1 MLAASSAG
9 PTPDSDYAP
18 PAYSPLGINRSSS
31 LTLVGVGEEDV
42 LSKENSS
49 NYCYDKFSFSIILEN
64 KDLRR

>member
-31 LTLVGVGEEDV
+31 LIQVGVGESDV
-42 LSKENSS
+42 LSRENSS
-49 NYCYDKFSFSIILEN
+49 YYCYDKFSSSSILEN
-64 KDLRR
+64 KDLRH